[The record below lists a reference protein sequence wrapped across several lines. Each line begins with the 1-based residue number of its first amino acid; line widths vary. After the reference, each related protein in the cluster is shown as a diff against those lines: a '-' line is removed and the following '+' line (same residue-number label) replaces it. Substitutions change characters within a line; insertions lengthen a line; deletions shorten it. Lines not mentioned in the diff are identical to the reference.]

1 MRRLEDV
8 RLHNTT
14 GFFTHHGVVLM
25 KQNFYAQLA
34 PSATLGLLTLLL
46 FATATPA
53 AVQTYPGL
61 IGIRIWETSGTT
73 NPIFYLPN
81 APQVLAQL
89 PGVLNGGNR
98 DFVGAPAEF
107 YDVFYSDANGNPN
120 PLGDYFTTEAR
131 FNGQLGGGLN
141 LAAVDMLLGN
151 ASNPMVCRADILSSW
166 VGLGTNYLSGSEVLA
181 VDPDLPTPATF
192 TTMGNTAGTT
202 QRLRVTVG
210 WKKVLVPEPA
220 SAALT
225 LGAIAGL
232 ALFRLRTRTGGEP
245 SSPDS

>member
-1 MRRLEDV
+1 
-8 RLHNTT
+8 
-14 GFFTHHGVVLM
+14 M
-25 KQNFYAQLA
+25 KLVFYAQRA
-34 PSATLGLLTLLL
+34 PSAMLGLLTLLL
-46 FATATPA
+46 FTSASQA

-73 NPIFYLPN
+73 NPVFYLPN
-81 APQVLAQL
+81 APQITAQL

-98 DFVGAPAEF
+98 DFVGAPNEF
-107 YDVFYSDANGNPN
+107 YDVFYSDAAGNPN
-120 PLGDYFTTEAR
+120 PLGNYLTTEAR

-166 VGLGTNYLSGSEVLA
+166 VGLGANYLGGTEVFS
-181 VDPDLPTPATF
+181 VDPDLPIPATF

-210 WKKVLVPEPA
+210 WTKVNIPEPA
-220 SAALT
+220 SAVLT

-232 ALFRLRTRTGGEP
+232 TLIRKRTCKGGEP

>member
-1 MRRLEDV
+1 
-8 RLHNTT
+8 
-14 GFFTHHGVVLM
+14 M
-25 KQNFYAQLA
+25 KLYSCAQRTMIALIA
-34 PSATLGLLTLLL
+34 LLL
-46 FATATPA
+46 FASATPA

-81 APQVLAQL
+81 APQVTAQL
-89 PGVLNGGNR
+89 PGVLNAGNR

-166 VGLGTNYLSGSEVLA
+166 VGLGTNYLAGTEVFS
-181 VDPDLPTPATF
+181 VDPDLPIPATF

-210 WKKVLVPEPA
+210 WKKVLVPEPGSIA
-220 SAALT
+220 LAIGGVAAL
-225 LGAIAGL
+225 A
-232 ALFRLRTRTGGEP
+232 FVKLRTRKGGQP
-245 SSPDS
+245 

>member
-1 MRRLEDV
+1 
-8 RLHNTT
+8 
-14 GFFTHHGVVLM
+14 M
-25 KQNFYAQLA
+25 KLNYHPPRA
-34 PSATLGLLTLLL
+34 PSAMLGLVLLLL
-46 FATATPA
+46 FVTATPA

-141 LAAVDMLLGN
+141 LAAVDLLLGN

-166 VGLGTNYLSGSEVLA
+166 VGLGTNYLSGTEVFA
-181 VDPDLPTPATF
+181 VDPDLPIPATF

-220 SAALT
+220 SVVVVIGAVAGVAL
-225 LGAIAGL
+225 I
-232 ALFRLRTRTGGEP
+232 RLQTRRGGKP
-245 SSPDS
+245 LSPDS